1 VPNQVTVF
9 LLALAVFLVQGG
21 FHFYTATL
29 PLALNQ
35 GGVADA
41 AIGLIVGVSA
51 IVQIPAAI
59 VGGRLVDRFGGV
71 RLLLIGGVAYL
82 AGSLILVLP
91 LADPAGSPLPFVAAR
106 LFQGA
111 GIAVVLPSALSL
123 VPALMSAAARPRGL
137 SIVGAAQNLTLTVIP
152 PLSLFLFNNS
162 DIHGVAIGAIVA
174 VAVGLGLFRAIGIR
188 PAPVVQPTAEAA
200 AARRYGI
207 TFRRSWAMPLLIT
220 ITYVAHWGAVTAY
233 LPVQATKAGADVGL
247 YFAADGIAIFL
258 MRLPTAW
265 LAERITSRTLM
276 VVGAVATGVAIAML
290 LLPIT
295 TPLLI
300 VSGLL
305 GGAAGGLVL
314 SPVLFELSSRA
325 TDADRGS
332 AFALYSGA
340 LAGAISLGSIGGSPV
355 VALFGLSAALAIGI
369 ALIAV
374 ATVLT
379 LMDTSLRG
387 LVTGDASGGSGAQTT
402 PV

>member
-1 VPNQVTVF
+1 VP
-9 LLALAVFLVQGG
+9 
-21 FHFYTATL
+21 
-29 PLALNQ
+29 
-35 GGVADA
+35 DA

-71 RLLLIGGVAYL
+71 RLLTAGGIAYLIGSAIV
-82 AGSLILVLP
+82 VLP
-91 LADPAGSPLPFVAAR
+91 LADPAGTIVPFVAAR

-123 VPALMSAAARPRGL
+123 VPALVPPGGNPRGL
-137 SIVGAAQNLTLTVIP
+137 SIVGASQNLTITVIP
-152 PLSLFLFNNS
+152 PLSLFLFNSS
-162 DIHGVAIGAIVA
+162 DIHGVAWGAIVA
-174 VAVGLGLFRAIGIR
+174 VAIGIGLFRAIGIR
-188 PAPVVQPTAEAA
+188 PKLAMPSAIPH
-200 AARRYGI
+200 RYGI
-207 TFRRSWAMPLLIT
+207 AFRRSWAIPLLIT

-233 LPVQATKAGADVGL
+233 LPVRAVQSGADVGL

-265 LAERITSRTLM
+265 LAERISSRTLM
-276 VVGAVATGVAIAML
+276 VVGTVATAGAIGIL
-290 LLPIT
+290 LLPLT

-314 SPVLFELSSRA
+314 SPVLFELSRRA

-355 VALFGLSAALAIGI
+355 VAAFGLSAALAIGI
-369 ALIAV
+369 ALIGV
-374 ATVLT
+374 ATALT
-379 LMDTSLRG
+379 LTDRSLRG
-387 LVTGDASGGSGAQTT
+387 VVTEVPAAEM
-402 PV
+402 PA